1 MQRLYL
7 KTLICMVL
15 LAMVCSVQVRSETDA
30 EVANYSGKT
39 IEFIVPYVAG
49 GGTYAWAESVLP
61 YFAKYLPGNPKVVIA
76 SKPGGNGSKAAN
88 EYSEKAPLD
97 GSSVLV
103 TAASNQ
109 LSFLLGDSRVR
120 YDFSQWRPL
129 LAYRSGVVVYTSDE
143 MGVKNIQEFLAMP
156 DRHLVMASMGPTSD
170 DLFVLMAFDL
180 LNINVSSIFGSP
192 GRGSARKIFM
202 RGEANMDF
210 QTTASY
216 MANVKPDENRGKAVP
231 LFTLGSFDE
240 DMNYIRDPMFPHLPN
255 VLEVYEMVHGEPP
268 SGEAWEAWRSLL
280 RAGQGSLK
288 LLVIPQE
295 TSEDVVNAYHLAVK
309 RMINDLEFQAAVV
322 KRLGKRAM
330 LGGQEAEK
338 LMQDRSIISDK
349 HRNWIINWIYDRYG
363 VRL

>member
-1 MQRLYL
+1 M
-7 KTLICMVL
+7 IL
-15 LAMVCSVQVRSETDA
+15 LAMVCNAQSQSEIDA
-30 EVANYSGKT
+30 EAGGFSGET

-61 YFAKYLPGNPKVVIA
+61 YFAQYLPGNPKMVIR

-129 LAYRSGVVVYTSDE
+129 LAYRSGVVVYTSDG
-143 MGVKNIQEFLAMP
+143 MGVNNIQEFLAMP

-170 DLFVLMAFDL
+170 DLFVLMAFEL

-216 MANVKPDENRGKAVP
+216 MANVKPDENNGKAVP
-231 LFTLGSFDE
+231 LFTLGSFD
-240 DMNYIRDPMFPHLPN
+240 DQMNYIRDPMFPQLPN
-255 VLEVYEMVHGEPP
+255 VFEVYEMVHGEPP
-268 SGEAWEAWRSLL
+268 SGEAWEAWYSLL
-280 RAGQGSLK
+280 RAGHGSLK
-288 LLVIPQE
+288 LLVLPQE
-295 TSEDVVNAYHLAVK
+295 TSEEVINAYDLAIK
-309 RMINDLEFQAAVV
+309 RMLNDREFQAAVAD
-322 KRLGKRAM
+322 RLGKRAM
-330 LGGQEAEK
+330 LGGEEAKK

-349 HRNWIINWIYDRYG
+349 NRNWIVNWIYDQYG

>member
-1 MQRLYL
+1 MQGLYL
-7 KTLICMVL
+7 KTFFCMALIAV
-15 LAMVCSVQVRSETDA
+15 VCSAPSRGETESAAVDF
-30 EVANYSGKT
+30 SDKT

-61 YFAKYLPGNPKVVIA
+61 YFEKYLPGNPKVVIS

-129 LAYRSGVVVYTSDE
+129 LAYRSGGVVYTSDE
-143 MGVKNIQEFLAMP
+143 MGVKNVQEFLDMP

-231 LFTLGSFDE
+231 LFTLGSFDK
-240 DMNYIRDPMFPHLPN
+240 DMNYIRDPMFPQLPN

-288 LLVIPQE
+288 LLVLPQE
-295 TSEDVVNAYHLAVK
+295 TPEDIVNAYHMAVQ
-309 RMINDLEFQAAVV
+309 RMLENPEFQATVV
-322 KRLGKRAM
+322 PRLGKRAM
-330 LGGQEAEK
+330 LGGLDAEK

-349 HRNWIINWIYDRYG
+349 HRNWITNWIYRRYG